1 MAKQISASLK
11 DARSMLD
18 TVGRNIDNTQQPGA
32 RALDTSIK
40 ISPVGKN
47 GAYRTSVVTTRR
59 DDPLKTK
66 VLFSSTSSASKTQ
79 TKSVSLSFLQE
90 AIGTASG
97 LQKSVLVDTV
107 GDFIAQ
113 SKYLPAI
120 GDVSMKKAF
129 VAKGVALADALNN
142 ATDKV
147 NNLRLDADT
156 DLKNGLV
163 SLNTSLKQLY
173 LLNQNIA
180 ISRSPQNLYDNR
192 DRLIGEI
199 SQKLEVQA
207 YYGHNGIAN
216 LMIRGSGHE
225 LVSATSRAE
234 FSYSGTKASELLT
247 GGTIPEI
254 TITKVATESGRD
266 KVVSAPIAIVGGSDN
281 ASLQG
286 MKGGQIEGW
295 INLRDVELP
304 LAGDAVKSL
313 AAAVAKA
320 VNGVHSN
327 GSPYPPKTSFRGS
340 KPVFA
345 SQMLDFQGKVTFFSI
360 DKDGKQLVGGAGKL
374 NPATIDFNTFK
385 GKGISGRPTTFELV
399 KEINERLS
407 ANPSKNR
414 AALGAISSQGAQVNG
429 QYLINNMQLAGMS
442 DIGADGR
449 LTFDLDLQGNA
460 YFGSKVEVLSVAR
473 DPNGGNQAQDGAL
486 PQAFNLGKS
495 VDARTNQPITLG
507 GFVPGGGNVD
517 VAVRVRV
524 TGDNGVVEEGTVT
537 FVVDQNTPKFNER
550 IAYQAGGVVA
560 GTIQTIGLSSHTGV
574 ARAKLVDDNNNE
586 ITDPNSTKEGHLV
599 IQTNSDEYRLA
610 IQNGDLSDNSMQ
622 SGNFSSLLGL
632 NNFFD
637 FDEATGKI
645 SVSKAID
652 DDPRELAT
660 GMVSL
665 NKGTDTVVK
674 VGDATA
680 HSTLAFGL
688 IFADGDSINVDGQNF
703 VFRNI
708 PAAPGDIQI
717 GVDLTTSL
725 QNLKATMDLNP
736 ALRFSVEPVA
746 AAAAAITF
754 VAKTKGEFGNRLPIT
769 VTLAQPVLGGQTLT
783 INGVA
788 NVVVNN
794 IPQNTN
800 FVGGTD
806 KDDTITIADYSI
818 GDNSTEVFA
827 NMQNLSS
834 AVIDFTGL
842 GSASGEFS
850 KTIEE
855 FATLV
860 SGAITGQYNEA
871 KAIDD
876 VKQGALDSLNKELTK
891 LFSPDLYEQYFYSLE
906 LKQYMTV
913 VANYGKMVQ
922 NIADR
927 IFDTLFGRN

>member
-1 MAKQISASLK
+1 MAKQVSASLR
-11 DARSMLD
+11 DAREMLG
-18 TVGRNIDNTQQPGA
+18 TVGKNIDNTQQPGA
-32 RALDTSIK
+32 RSLDTSIK

-90 AIGTASG
+90 AIGTATG
-97 LQKSVLVDTV
+97 LQKSVLVDRV

-216 LMIRGSGHE
+216 LMIKGSRHE

-234 FSYSGTKASELLT
+234 FSYAGTKSSELLT
-247 GGTIPEI
+247 GGKIPEI
-254 TITKVATESGRD
+254 TITKVATEGGRD
-266 KVVSAPIAIVGGSDN
+266 RIVSSPTAIVGGTDN
-281 ASLQG
+281 PSLQG

-320 VNGVHSN
+320 VNGVHNN

-345 SQMLDFQGKVTFFSI
+345 SQELDFKGKVTFFSI
-360 DKDGKQLVGGAGKL
+360 NKDGKQLVGGAGKL
-374 NPATIDFNTFK
+374 NPATIDFDLFK
-385 GKGISGRPTTFELV
+385 GRGFSVKPTTFELV

-407 ANPSKNR
+407 ATPSKNR
-414 AALGAISSQGAQVNG
+414 VAIGAISSNGAQVDG

-442 DIGADGR
+442 DIGTDGR
-449 LTFDLDLQGNA
+449 WTFDLDLQGNA
-460 YFGSKVEVLSVAR
+460 YFGSKVEVLSVIR
-473 DPNGGNQAQDGAL
+473 DPGLGNANQPQEGAL
-486 PQAFNLGKS
+486 PEVFDLGKS
-495 VDARTNQPITLG
+495 VDARTNKPITLG
-507 GFVPGGGNVD
+507 GFVRGGGPVN
-517 VAVRVRV
+517 VAVQVRV
-524 TGDNGVVEEGTVT
+524 TGENGVVETGTVT
-537 FVVDQNTPKFNER
+537 FAVDQDTPKFNER
-550 IAYQAGGVVA
+550 IAYQAGGAVPVPVQFN
-560 GTIQTIGLSSHTGV
+560 TTGLSHTGV

-610 IQNGDLSDNSMQ
+610 IQNGDLKNNSMQ

-645 SVSKAID
+645 SVSKAIS

-660 GMVSL
+660 GMVTL
-665 NKGTDTVVK
+665 NKETEDTTVR
-674 VGDATA
+674 VGDQAA
-680 HSTLAFGL
+680 RSSLAFGVD
-688 IFADGDSINVDGQNF
+688 FAVGDSINVDGQNF
-703 VFRNI
+703 VFG
-708 PAAPGDIQI
+708 PGLGQVPI
-717 GVDLTTSL
+717 GGNVTASL
-725 QNLKATMDLNP
+725 QNLKAAMDLNP
-736 ALRFSVEPVA
+736 ALRFSVEPLA
-746 AAAAAITF
+746 AAATSIMF
-754 VAKTKGEFGNRLPIT
+754 VAKTKGSSGALPVI
-769 VTLAQPVLGGQTLT
+769 VTLAAQGGAQTLA
-783 INGVA
+783 INSMPRVFADGVA
-788 NVVVNN
+788 E
-794 IPQNTN
+794 NTN

-806 KDDTITIADYSI
+806 KDGTIKIADYSI
-818 GDNSTEVFA
+818 GDNSLEVFA
-827 NMQNLSS
+827 NMQKLSS
-834 AVIDFTGL
+834 EVLEFTGL

>member
-1 MAKQISASLK
+1 MAKQISASLR

-18 TVGRNIDNTQQPGA
+18 TVGKNIDNTQQPGA

-40 ISPVGKN
+40 ISSVGKN
-47 GAYRTSVVTTRR
+47 GFYRTSVVTTRR

-97 LQKSVLVDTV
+97 LQKSVLVSAV

-216 LMIRGSGHE
+216 LMIKGSGHE

-234 FSYSGTKASELLT
+234 FSYAGTKSSELLT
-247 GGTIPEI
+247 GGKIPEI
-254 TITKVATESGRD
+254 TITKVATEGGRD
-266 KVVSAPIAIVGGSDN
+266 RIVSAPTAIVGGTDN
-281 ASLQG
+281 PSLQG

-313 AAAVAKA
+313 SAAVAKA
-320 VNGVHSN
+320 VNGVHNN

-345 SQMLDFQGKVTFFSI
+345 SQELDFKGKVTFFSI
-360 DKDGKQLVGGAGKL
+360 DKDGNQLVGGAGKL
-374 NPATIDFNTFK
+374 NPATIDFNTFQ
-385 GKGISGRPTTFELV
+385 GKGISKKPTTFELV

-407 ANPSKNR
+407 ATPSKNR
-414 AALGAISSQGAQVNG
+414 VALGAISSNGGQVAG

-449 LTFDLDLQGNA
+449 WTFDLDLQGNA
-460 YFGSKVEVLSVAR
+460 YFGSKVEVLSVIR
-473 DPNGGNQAQDGAL
+473 DPGGVNQTQEGAL
-486 PQAFNLGKS
+486 PESFDLGKS
-495 VDARTNQPITLG
+495 VDARTNKPITLG
-507 GFVPGGGNVD
+507 GFVPGGGPSN
-517 VAVRVRV
+517 VAVQVRV
-524 TGDNGVVEEGTVT
+524 TGENGVVETGTVT
-537 FVVDQNTPKFNER
+537 FAVDHNTPKFNER
-550 IAYQAGGVVA
+550 IAYQAGGAAVGFNTA
-560 GTIQTIGLSSHTGV
+560 GLLSHAGV
-574 ARAKLVDDNNNE
+574 AKAKLVDDNNNE
-586 ITDPNSTKEGHLV
+586 ITDSNSTKEGHLV

-610 IQNGDLSDNSMQ
+610 IQNGDLKNNSMQ

-645 SVSKAID
+645 SVSKAIS
-652 DDPRELAT
+652 DDPMELAT
-660 GMVSL
+660 GMVTL
-665 NKGTDTVVK
+665 NKGMDTTVTTGTVAASVTLNFTGDFQPVQLLPPLPADTITINGQVFTFVVGAPANLNQ
-674 VGDATA
+674 VTVSGLG
-680 HSTLAFGL
+680 LA
-688 IFADGDSINVDGQNF
+688 DSLVNLMNQIN
-703 VFRNI
+703 
-708 PAAPGDIQI
+708 A
-717 GVDLTTSL
+717 
-725 QNLKATMDLNP
+725 NP
-736 ALRFSVEPVA
+736 ACIFTAEIDGAGIKL
-746 AAAAAITF
+746 T
-754 VAKTKGEFGNRLPIT
+754 AKTKGEFGNNIV
-769 VTLAQPVLGGQTLT
+769 VTPALNAGNQMNGGFVPVNFTGGVSDPTA
-783 INGVA
+783 I
-788 NVVVNN
+788 
-794 IPQNTN
+794 I
-800 FVGGTD
+800 
-806 KDDTITIADYSI
+806 KIADYSI
-818 GDNSTEVFA
+818 GDNSSEVFA
-827 NMQNLSS
+827 NMQKLSS
-834 AVIDFTGL
+834 EVLEFTGL

>member
-1 MAKQISASLK
+1 MAKQVSASLR
-11 DARSMLD
+11 DAREMLG
-18 TVGRNIDNTQQPGA
+18 TVGKNIDNTQQPGA
-32 RALDTSIK
+32 RSLDTSIK

-66 VLFSSTSSASKTQ
+66 VFFSSTSSASKTQ

-90 AIGTASG
+90 AIGTATG
-97 LQKSVLVDTV
+97 LQKSVLVDRV

-147 NNLRLDADT
+147 NNLRLDAYT

-216 LMIRGSGHE
+216 LMIKGSGHE

-234 FSYSGTKASELLT
+234 FSYAGTKSSELLT
-247 GGTIPEI
+247 GGKIPEI
-254 TITKVATESGRD
+254 TITKVATEGGRD
-266 KVVSAPIAIVGGSDN
+266 RIVSSPTAIVGGTDN
-281 ASLQG
+281 PSLQG

-320 VNGVHSN
+320 VNGVHNN

-345 SQMLDFQGKVTFFSI
+345 SQELDFKGKVTFFSI

-374 NPATIDFNTFK
+374 NPATIDFDRFK
-385 GKGISGRPTTFELV
+385 GRGFSGKPTTFELV

-407 ANPSKNR
+407 ATPSKNR
-414 AALGAISSQGAQVNG
+414 VALGAISSNGVQVNG

-449 LTFDLDLQGNA
+449 WTFDLDLQGNA
-460 YFGSKVEVLSVAR
+460 YFGSKVEVIGV
-473 DPNGGNQAQDGAL
+473 NGPAGPL
-486 PQAFNLGKS
+486 PLGQLPEAFDLGKS
-495 VDARTNQPITLG
+495 VDARTNKPITLG
-507 GFVPGGGNVD
+507 GFAPGGGPSNVT
-517 VAVRVRV
+517 VQVRV
-524 TGDNGVVEEGTVT
+524 TGENGVVETGSVT
-537 FVVDQNTPKFNER
+537 FVVDHNTPKFNER

-560 GTIQTIGLSSHTGV
+560 GTIQTVGLLSHTGV
-574 ARAKLVDDNNNE
+574 AKAKLVDDNNNE

-610 IQNGDLSDNSMQ
+610 IQNGDLKNNSMQ

-645 SVSKAID
+645 SVSKVIS

-660 GMVSL
+660 GMVTL
-665 NKGTDTVVK
+665 NKETVDTAVR
-674 VGDATA
+674 VGDQAA
-680 HSTLAFGL
+680 RSSLAFGL
-688 IFADGDSINVDGQNF
+688 DFAAGDSINVDGQNF
-703 VFRNI
+703 VFG
-708 PAAPGDIQI
+708 PGLGQVPI
-717 GVDLTTSL
+717 GGNVTASL
-725 QNLKATMDLNP
+725 QALKAAMDLNP
-736 ALRFSVEPVA
+736 ALRFSVEPIA
-746 AAAAAITF
+746 AGATGITF
-754 VAKTKGEFGNRLPIT
+754 VAKTKGSSGALPVV
-769 VTLAQPVLGGQTLT
+769 VTLAAQGGLQTLA
-783 INGVA
+783 IDNAARAFVGGVA
-788 NVVVNN
+788 E
-794 IPQNTN
+794 NTN

-806 KDDTITIADYSI
+806 KDDTIKIADYSI
-818 GDNSTEVFA
+818 GDNSLEVFA
-827 NMQNLSS
+827 NMQKLSS
-834 AVIDFTGL
+834 EVLEFTGL

-891 LFSPDLYEQYFYSLE
+891 LFSPDLYEQYFYSLGLRE
-906 LKQYMTV
+906 YMTV